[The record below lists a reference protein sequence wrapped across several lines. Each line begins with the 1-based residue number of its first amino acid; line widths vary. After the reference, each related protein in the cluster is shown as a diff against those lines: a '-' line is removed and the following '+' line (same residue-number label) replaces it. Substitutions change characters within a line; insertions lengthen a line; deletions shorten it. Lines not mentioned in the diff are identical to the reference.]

1 MKKDKKKEID
11 WSWKSVPELPLCV
24 SDLNWKIREAV
35 KASKYTQEE
44 VATAIN
50 VSRPY
55 FNQIVTKNT
64 QRQTRPSPY
73 FLKRLAD
80 FLEIDLKFFQDEKYT
95 VDDVFKEVFFL
106 TQDDVCLEELENSEE
121 LPTKKAGIYRDI
133 NTDMKQVGG
142 NHYEKKNIQP
152 WDVTL
157 DWKLD
162 PWLASVVRYISRHQ
176 DKNGIED
183 IRKAIHYLKYV
194 EENYSTIKEKY
205 YGVEEK

>member
-11 WSWKSVPELPLCV
+11 WSWENIPELPEDV
-24 SDLNWKIREAV
+24 SYI
-35 KASKYTQEE
+35 S
-44 VATAIN
+44 
-50 VSRPY
+50 
-55 FNQIVTKNT
+55 
-64 QRQTRPSPY
+64 
-73 FLKRLAD
+73 
-80 FLEIDLKFFQDEKYT
+80 
-95 VDDVFKEVFFL
+95 
-106 TQDDVCLEELENSEE
+106 
-121 LPTKKAGIYRDI
+121 
-133 NTDMKQVGG
+133 DMKQVGG

-205 YGVEEK
+205 YGVGEK

>member
-11 WSWKSVPELPLCV
+11 WSWENVPELPPYI
-24 SDLNWKIREAV
+24 SDLNWKIREALR
-35 KASKYTQEE
+35 ASKYTQEE

-50 VSRPY
+50 ISRPY
-55 FNQIVTKNT
+55 FNKIVTKNT
-64 QRQTRPSPY
+64 QKQIRPSLNV
-73 FLKRLAD
+73 LKKLAD
-80 FLEIDLKFFQDEKYT
+80 FLKIELKFFQTEKYT

-106 TQDDVCLEELENSEE
+106 TQDHVCLKELENSEE
-121 LPTKKAGIYRDI
+121 LPTKRAGIY
-133 NTDMKQVGG
+133 TDMKQVGG
-142 NHYEKKNIQP
+142 DHYEKKKIQP

-205 YGVEEK
+205 YGVGEK